1 MFVKV
6 TKSGPRKYVQLVE
19 AYRDDEGRPKQRT
32 IASLGRLDQ
41 ISGGLDAV
49 IDGLAQIIKRPLMPL
64 PEVPSVTYQTARSFG
79 DIWVLQQLWEQL
91 GLPQLERLFKQ
102 VRYRV
107 EVEALIRVM
116 VFHRLCCPGSKLGVL
131 RWLQT
136 SAFPALTME
145 QIEHQHLLRAMDA
158 LIDHQ
163 EAVQKLLVQCIRPW
177 IDEELSVVFY
187 DMTTVRAEGLSE
199 QNQDIRRFGMA
210 KEGLIARQV
219 MIGLVQTA
227 EGIPLYH
234 EVFEGN
240 TAEVKTLIPVLEKV
254 LKLYPIKRVI
264 AVADR
269 GLLSL
274 DNLQELQAITL
285 PGGTPLEFILA
296 VPGRRYG
303 EFVDVLDT
311 VHQEHCA
318 AAKQPVMTETTWQDW
333 RLVVAFDPK
342 TAKEQGLTRDAKI
355 QHLEAL
361 AVAWAS
367 HLNDQE
373 QGDTPKRRGRPLSDG
388 GVRARFYHEVKEAHL
403 TRILRVDL
411 HSPFFSYDIDDTAL
425 QHARLM
431 DGKLLLVT
439 NNRDLTSASVI
450 ERYKALADIERGF
463 RVLKS
468 AIEIGPMYHRLPRRI
483 QAHAQ
488 ICFMA
493 LVLYRIMR
501 RRLTQTEYSPERAL
515 DIMETLQVHRIT
527 LNGYQHL
534 TGLTNCS
541 EEQRSIMEYLKV
553 QRPLST
559 EGLALL

>member
-32 IASLGRLDQ
+32 IANLGRLDQ

-49 IDGLAQIIKRPLMPL
+49 IEGLAQIIKRPLIPL
-64 PEVPSVTYQTARSFG
+64 PEIPAVTYQAARSLG
-79 DIWVLQQLWEQL
+79 NVWVLQQIWEQL
-91 GLPQLERLFKQ
+91 GLPQLARLFKQ

-107 EVEALIRVM
+107 DVEALIRVM
-116 VFHRLCCPGSKLGVL
+116 VFHRLCLPGSKLSVL

-136 SAFPALTME
+136 AAFPALTME
-145 QIEHQHLLRAMDA
+145 ALEHQHLLRAMDA

-163 EAVQKLLVQCIRPW
+163 DAVQTLLAQCIRPW
-177 IDEELSVVFY
+177 VDDELSVVFY
-187 DMTTVRAEGLSE
+187 DMTTVRTEGLSE
-199 QNQDIRRFGMA
+199 QNQDLRRFGMA

-219 MIGLVQTA
+219 MVGLVQTA

-240 TAEVKTLIPVLEKV
+240 TAEVKTLLPVLEKV
-254 LKLYPIKRVI
+254 LKLYPIRRVI

-274 DNLQELQAITL
+274 NNLEELQAITL

-296 VPGRRYG
+296 VPGRRYH
-303 EFVDVLDT
+303 EFVDVLEP

-318 AAKQPVMTETTWQDW
+318 DASSPLVTETTWQKW
-333 RLVVAFDPK
+333 RLVVAHDPR
-342 TAKEQGLTRDAKI
+342 TAQEQGRARDAKI
-355 QHLEAL
+355 QHLEAQ
-361 AVAWAS
+361 ATTWTG

-388 GVRARFYHEVKEAHL
+388 GVRARFYHEVQEAHL
-403 TRILRVDL
+403 ARIIRVDL
-411 HSPFFSYDIDDTAL
+411 RSPLFSYDMDETAL

-439 NNRDLTSASVI
+439 NTHDLTPASVVDH
-450 ERYKALADIERGF
+450 YKALADIERGF

-468 AIEIGPMYHRLPRRI
+468 KIEIGPMYHRLPRRI
-483 QAHAQ
+483 RAHAQ
-488 ICFMA
+488 ICFIA

-501 RRLTQTEYSPERAL
+501 RRLTDTDYSPERAL
-515 DIMETLQVHRIT
+515 DIMESLQVHRMT

-534 TGLTNCS
+534 TGLTALS
-541 EEQRSIMEYLKV
+541 DEQQTLMESLKV
-553 QRPLST
+553 QRPLTT
-559 EGLALL
+559 ECLALL

>member
-32 IASLGRLDQ
+32 VANLGRLDQ

-64 PEVPSVTYQTARSFG
+64 PEVPSVTYQAARSLG
-79 DIWVLQQLWEQL
+79 DVWVLQQVWEQL
-91 GLPQLERLFKQ
+91 GLPQLDRLFKQ

-107 EVEALIRVM
+107 EVEALIRIM
-116 VFHRLCCPGSKLGVL
+116 VFHRLCHPGSKLSVL

-136 SAFPALTME
+136 TAFPALTME

-158 LIDHQ
+158 LTDHQ
-163 EAVQKLLVQCIRPW
+163 EVVQKLLAQCIRPW
-177 IDEELSVVFY
+177 VDEDLSVVFY
-187 DMTTVRAEGLSE
+187 DMTTVRSEGLSE
-199 QNQDIRRFGMA
+199 QSQDLRRFGMA

-219 MIGLVQTA
+219 MVGLVQTA

-240 TAEVKTLIPVLEKV
+240 TAEVKTLLPVLEKV

-303 EFVDVLDT
+303 EFVDVLEP
-311 VHQEHCA
+311 VHQEYCA
-318 AAKQPVMTETTWQDW
+318 AAQQPIVTETTWQDW
-333 RLVVAFDPK
+333 RLVVAHDPR
-342 TAKEQGLTRDAKI
+342 TAKEQGRTRDARI
-355 QHLEAL
+355 QQLEAQ
-361 AVAWAS
+361 AATWAA

-373 QGDTPKRRGRPLSDG
+373 QGDAPKRRGRPLSDG
-388 GVRARFYHEVKEAHL
+388 GVRARFYHEVQEAHL
-403 TRILRVDL
+403 ARIVRVDL
-411 HSPFFSYDIDDTAL
+411 RSPLFSYDIDETAL

-439 NNRDLTSASVI
+439 NNRDLTPASVVDH
-450 ERYKALADIERGF
+450 YKSLADIERGF

-468 AIEIGPMYHRLPRRI
+468 EIEIGPMYHRLPRRI

-501 RRLTQTEYSPERAL
+501 RRLASTEYSPERAL

-534 TGLTNCS
+534 TGLTTLS
-541 EEQRSIMEYLKV
+541 DEQRTIMESLKI
-553 QRPLST
+553 QHPQST